1 MKIHKTIAVVIAVAI
16 AGVSTTYTPLAA
28 AQWVVVDP
36 TNYIANF
43 MTQLRAVQSNINE
56 VQQIA
61 QQIEQVKYMAE
72 NSKSLAKG
80 DWDRSADNIGRLANL
95 LQTGNSLA
103 VSGKDYARQFQTMFP
118 GYKPEADFSGSYDK
132 WNTTTRDSVLGAMRV
147 ANLQMTG
154 ISNEQQ
160 ALAAL
165 KQAVGSTSGQK
176 QALDAANQIALAQVS
191 QMQNLRELMVAQ
203 MQAEGTHIAAQ
214 SQAAQAKEAS
224 IREASQY
231 RDPRAGFKPKPIRV
245 GN

>member
-1 MKIHKTIAVVIAVAI
+1 MKAHKTIALAIAVAV
-16 AGVSTTYTPLAA
+16 AGVTITHAPPAA

-36 TNYIANF
+36 TNYVANF

-61 QQIEQVKYMAE
+61 QQIQQVKYMAE
-72 NSKSLAKG
+72 NSKSLGQG
-80 DWDRSADNIGRLANL
+80 DWDRGADNIGRLANL

-118 GYKPEADFSGSYDK
+118 GYKAEKDFSGSYDK
-132 WNTTTRDSVLGAMRV
+132 WNTTTRDSVLGAMSV
-147 ANLQMTG
+147 ANLQTTG
-154 ISNEQQ
+154 FKDEQQ

-165 KQAVGSTSGQK
+165 KQAAGSTSGQK
-176 QALDAANQIALAQVS
+176 QAMDAANQIALAQVN

-203 MQAEGTHIAAQ
+203 MQAEGTYIASQ
-214 SQAAQAKEAS
+214 TQAAQAKESS
-224 IREASQY
+224 IRDATQY
-231 RDPRAGFKPKPIRV
+231 RDPRAGFKPKPITI